1 MMVNKR
7 SLLLGGAVTAI
18 AALSLTAC
26 GGSNSSAPQPSETP
40 AQSSPAAA
48 EAGSLTVWVDAN
60 REPVLKDAA
69 ADFQAK
75 SGVKVD
81 LVIKD
86 FSKIQEDFLK
96 QVPTGK
102 GPDITIGAHDW
113 LGNLVNNGVVQPV
126 ELGDKSADF
135 QDVAIDAM
143 SYEGN
148 TYGVPYATENLA
160 LLRNKDLADK
170 APATFDEMIAEGKKA
185 GTDFP
190 FLVQVS
196 ELGDPFH
203 AYPFQTSFDAP
214 VFGTD
219 ENGAYDPSDLR
230 IGNEGGLEFAH
241 PAIVSSLILIATFPS
256 RNPRPSRVP
265 APGPR
270 WQCFPPF
277 PWIINNRQVSG
288 NFFPAP
294 TKIGARFPPSTPRG
308 PRHGRHRPL
317 LRGSLRGGQVR

>member
-7 SLLLGGAVTAI
+7 SLLLGGAMTAI

-26 GGSNSSAPQPSETP
+26 SGSNPSSTQPSETA
-40 AQSSPAAA
+40 AQSSSAPA
-48 EAGSLTVWVDAN
+48 EAGSLSVWVDAN
-60 REPVLKDAA
+60 REPVLKEAA

-113 LGNLVNNGVVQPV
+113 LGNLVTNGVVQPV
-126 ELGDKSADF
+126 ELGEKSSEF

-143 SYEGN
+143 RYEGN

-160 LLRNKDLADK
+160 LLRNKDLVDK

-190 FLVQVS
+190 FLVQVT
-196 ELGDPFH
+196 EVGDPFH

-219 ENGAYDPSDLR
+219 DTGPMTPMTCRSATRAGWSSPSGWLSR
-230 IGNEGGLEFAH
+230 AR
-241 PAIVSSLILIATFPS
+241 PA
-256 RNPRPSRVP
+256 R
-265 APGPR
+265 
-270 WQCFPPF
+270 
-277 PWIINNRQVSG
+277 
-288 NFFPAP
+288 
-294 TKIGARFPPSTPRG
+294 
-308 PRHGRHRPL
+308 
-317 LRGSLRGGQVR
+317 

>member
-26 GGSNSSAPQPSETP
+26 GGSNSSTPQPSETA

-69 ADFQAK
+69 ADFQAE

-135 QDVAIDAM
+135 QDVAMDAM

-170 APATFDEMIAEGKKA
+170 APATFDEMIAEGEKA
-185 GTDFP
+185 GTDFRSWYRYRSWATRSTP
-190 FLVQVS
+190 THSRPPLTLRCS
-196 ELGDPFH
+196 EPMK
-203 AYPFQTSFDAP
+203 T
-214 VFGTD
+214 
-219 ENGAYDPSDLR
+219 
-230 IGNEGGLEFAH
+230 
-241 PAIVSSLILIATFPS
+241 
-256 RNPRPSRVP
+256 
-265 APGPR
+265 
-270 WQCFPPF
+270 
-277 PWIINNRQVSG
+277 
-288 NFFPAP
+288 AP
-294 TKIGARFPPSTPRG
+294 TTPATCRSATRAAWSSPS
-308 PRHGRHRPL
+308 
-317 LRGSLRGGQVR
+317 GSPTRAKREP